1 MKVKSENK
9 VKLIKGVVAEFYD
22 VSVKDLESKFK
33 RGIIPYAR
41 GVASY
46 ILYQEGYSLH
56 DIGKKFNRDHS
67 TIIHIIN
74 IVTRERKRDINTIKK
89 ILHKHL
95 NSTNYEYNTIG

>member
-1 MKVKSENK
+1 MNK
-9 VKLIKGVVAEFYD
+9 VKLIKSVVAEFYD
-22 VSVKDLESKFK
+22 VSVDDLESKSK
-33 RGIIPYAR
+33 KGIIPYAR

-46 ILYQEGYSLH
+46 ILFQEGYNLQE
-56 DIGKKFNRDHS
+56 IGEKFNRDHS

-74 IVTRERKRDINTIKK
+74 IVTRERLRDIKILKK